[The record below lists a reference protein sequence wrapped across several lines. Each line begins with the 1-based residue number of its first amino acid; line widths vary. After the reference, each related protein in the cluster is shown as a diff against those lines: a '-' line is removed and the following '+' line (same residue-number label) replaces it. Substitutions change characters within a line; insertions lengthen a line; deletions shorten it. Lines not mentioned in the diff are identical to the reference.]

1 MLEDLK
7 QRVCQANLDLVTQ
20 GLVVQTFGN
29 ASSIDRDSGRMVI
42 KASGV
47 PYDTMTADDM
57 VVVSLETG
65 EVIGSDLRPS
75 SDTPT
80 HLSLYR
86 GFADIGGVIHTHST
100 KASAWAQA
108 RKEIPAL
115 GTTHADFFHGPVPI
129 TRELLPEEI
138 ADAYELNTGLVILER
153 FVELDPGEMPA
164 VLVAGHGPFAWG
176 PTVEKAVEYA
186 VALEIVAT
194 LAIETLRISP
204 KPQPL
209 SQAQLD
215 KHFFRK
221 HGPGAYYGQENK

>member
-1 MLEDLK
+1 
-7 QRVCQANLDLVTQ
+7 
-20 GLVVQTFGN
+20 
-29 ASSIDRDSGRMVI
+29 
-42 KASGV
+42 
-47 PYDTMTADDM
+47 
-57 VVVSLETG
+57 
-65 EVIGSDLRPS
+65 
-75 SDTPT
+75 
-80 HLSLYR
+80 
-86 GFADIGGVIHTHST
+86 
-100 KASAWAQA
+100 
-108 RKEIPAL
+108 
-115 GTTHADFFHGPVPI
+115 
-129 TRELLPEEI
+129 
-138 ADAYELNTGLVILER
+138 
-153 FVELDPGEMPA
+153 MPA